1 MTVEED
7 EDLENL
13 AQHAPGKVISI
24 KRRKA
29 WRQATGEVAY
39 EMDVAARLIERFGD
53 GIRYVEGIGWLI
65 WKDTHWQRDGD
76 KAPAVRELVKQIV
89 SLLRAE
95 AAETGSDELWALA
108 QRTGTARGV
117 GAIVALAESD
127 ARIRVTV
134 DDLDS
139 HPTLLACANG
149 TVDLETG
156 VLYDS
161 KPDDL
166 LTRCAPTRYS
176 PDARHDG
183 FERLLQHLIP
193 TEDARAYMQIATGYS
208 ITGNPVEDVIF
219 LLIGAKRAGKGT
231 FLRALREALG
241 EHYTETGMGSF
252 CVDRRNPG
260 GNAPRSDLHRL
271 IGRRVVAASEIHPG
285 QTFDS
290 GRLKAMAGGERLVV
304 RTLHQP
310 EVEAPVTFT
319 IWLIANDGDLPRMR
333 PEDDALWE
341 RVRRIPVGVT
351 VPEDER
357 DPAFRESM
365 GTEEAKAAALAWLV
379 RGAIDYHANGL
390 GSPPQCVRD
399 AKQELRDEMD
409 DLGPFIG
416 AHIVFDPNAVTA
428 KSAIRTAVEGWSDG
442 EKAPTSKRLMGA
454 LRAAAERVGV
464 TLTSTTT
471 SNSSGKKVSAWR
483 GIQLVL

>member
-1 MTVEED
+1 MTVED
-7 EDLENL
+7 EDFQDLEK
-13 AQHAPGKVISI
+13 HAPSNVIPM
-24 KRRKA
+24 KRRKT
-29 WRQATGEVAY
+29 WRQATGEVLF
-39 EMDVAARLIERFGD
+39 EMDVANRLVEMFGD
-53 GIRYVEGIGWLI
+53 RIRYAEGIGWLI
-65 WKDTHWQRDGD
+65 WKGTHWQRDGD
-76 KAPAVRELVKQIV
+76 EAPAVRELVKQVV
-89 SLLRAE
+89 SLLRVE

-108 QRTGTARGV
+108 QKTGTARGV
-117 GAIVALAESD
+117 GAVVSLAKSD
-127 ARIRVTV
+127 ARIRVSV

-139 HPTLLACANG
+139 HPTLLACTNG
-149 TVDLETG
+149 TIDLETG
-156 VLYDS
+156 ELYVS

-166 LTRCAPTRYS
+166 LTRCAPTQYN

-183 FERLLQHLIP
+183 FERLLRHLIP
-193 TEDARAYMQIATGYS
+193 TEDARAYMQIAAGYS

-310 EVEAPVTFT
+310 EVEAPVSFT

-351 VPEDER
+351 VPEEER

-379 RGAIDYHANGL
+379 QGAIDYHANGL
-390 GSPPQCVRD
+390 GSSPQSVQD
-399 AKQELRDEMD
+399 AKQELREEMD
-409 DLGPFIG
+409 DLGPFIT
-416 AHIVFDPNAVTA
+416 AHIVFDPNAIEA
-428 KSAIRTAVEGWSDG
+428 KSAIRAAVETWADG
-442 EKAPTSKRLMGA
+442 ENVPPAKQLKGA
-454 LRAAAERVGV
+454 LMAAAERVGV
-464 TLTSTTT
+464 TIKDTTT
-471 SNSSGKKVSAWR
+471 SNSSGKRVSAWR
-483 GIQLVL
+483 GVRLAL